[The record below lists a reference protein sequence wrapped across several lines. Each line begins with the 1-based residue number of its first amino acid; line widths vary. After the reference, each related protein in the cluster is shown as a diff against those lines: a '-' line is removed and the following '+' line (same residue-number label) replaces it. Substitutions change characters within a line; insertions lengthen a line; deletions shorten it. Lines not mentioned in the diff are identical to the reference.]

1 MKIMKA
7 AEVVLTGMRADTLI
21 ENGFHKFVL
30 IFILTTKDGQ
40 HADHS

>member
-1 MKIMKA
+1 MMTILVEVDLIGMK
-7 AEVVLTGMRADTLI
+7 VDTSI